1 MRLTTIPEV
10 LLCLAAA
17 SLTASAQVTL
27 GTSNQSVTFTG
38 IGGNAVGDGQ
48 SAVIWGS
55 CAYDGTNTVCTV
67 SGPFTGLANGGT
79 YNFVLTYQGN
89 GTSPLTAISNFP
101 GDDFTYFNLSQGS
114 FVTSLTE
121 TNGPTITFYDPSFLY
136 DFVAG
141 SFTCMP

>member
-79 YNFVLTYQGN
+79 YNFVLTYRGN
-89 GTSPLTAISNFP
+89 GPSPLTAISDTP
-101 GDDFTYFNLSQGS
+101 GNNYTYFGLSAGS
-114 FVTSLTE
+114 FMTSLT
-121 TNGPTITFYDPSFLY
+121 
-136 DFVAG
+136 
-141 SFTCMP
+141 